1 MTTIAADTW
10 GISGPRFLLYFA
22 AAAIAALILTA
33 LLRRVMY
40 GGSIRPGW
48 EPNPEQLA
56 YFAGGPRQAVL
67 AVLAGLRSEGSV
79 SSLGGALT
87 VTGRVHTA
95 PSPLTWAV
103 YQAAQRGVRARGLES
118 DPTLK
123 PALADLRGVLVSQGW
138 LLSPARRFAIATIG
152 SLPVL
157 AVLGLGIARINAG
170 IANNKPIG
178 LLIALTAV
186 VGLASLVLLFGVGK
200 QRRAAQRALTAM
212 QLRYAHLSPRSN
224 PAMATYG
231 AAGAAMAVALF
242 GAFALYSFDPAF
254 ASEVSMMASGTG
266 GGGSGGGGSS
276 GDSGSSGCSSG
287 SSCGG
292 GGCGGGGCGG

>member
-22 AAAIAALILTA
+22 AAAVAALILSA

-40 GGSIRPGW
+40 GGSIRDGW

-56 YFAGGPRQAVL
+56 YFAGGPSQAVL
-67 AVLAGLRSEGSV
+67 AALAGLRAEGSV
-79 SSLGGALT
+79 SSAGGKLALT
-87 VTGRVHTA
+87 GRIRPAPTA
-95 PSPLTWAV
+95 LTWAV
-103 YQAAQRGVRARGLES
+103 YQAAERGVRARGLEN
-118 DPTLK
+118 DRTLK

-138 LLSPARRFAIATIG
+138 LLSPARRLAIGTIG

-157 AVLGLGIARINAG
+157 AVLAVGIARINAG
-170 IANNKPIG
+170 IANNKPVG
-178 LLIALTAV
+178 LLIALTAA
-186 VGLASLVLLFGVGK
+186 VGLASLVLLFGVGT
-200 QRRAAQRALTAM
+200 QSRAAQRRLTAM
-212 QLRYAHLSPRSN
+212 QLRYAHLSPQSN

-242 GAFALYSFDPAF
+242 GAFALWSFDPAF
-254 ASEVSMMASGTG
+254 ASDVNAMASGTG
-266 GGGSGGGGSS
+266 GGGSSS
-276 GDSGSSGCSSG
+276 GDSGSGCSSG

>member
-22 AAAIAALILTA
+22 VAAVAALILSA

-40 GGSIRPGW
+40 GGSIRDGW

-95 PSPLTWAV
+95 PSALTWAV

-123 PALADLRGVLVSQGW
+123 PALADLRGVLVSPGW
-138 LLSPARRFAIATIG
+138 RLRPARRFAIATVG

-157 AVLGLGIARINAG
+157 AVLALGIARINAG
-170 IANNKPIG
+170 IANNKPVG
-178 LLIALTAV
+178 LLIALTAA

-200 QRRAAQRALTAM
+200 QSLAAQRALTAM

-254 ASEVSMMASGTG
+254 ASDVSTMASGTG
-266 GGGSGGGGSS
+266 GGGSSSS
-276 GDSGSSGCSSG
+276 GDSGGGCSSG

>member
-10 GISGPRFLLYFA
+10 GISGPRFLLYYAVA
-22 AAAIAALILTA
+22 AVAALILSA

-79 SSLGGALT
+79 SSVSGRLA

-95 PSPLTWAV
+95 PSALTWAV
-103 YQAAQRGVRARGLES
+103 YQAAERGVRARGLES

-138 LLSPARRFAIATIG
+138 LLSPSRRFAIATIG

-170 IANNKPIG
+170 IANNKPVG
-178 LLIALTAV
+178 LLIALTAA

-200 QRRAAQRALTAM
+200 QRLAAQRALTAM
-212 QLRYAHLSPRSN
+212 QLRYAHLGPRSN

-242 GAFALYSFDPAF
+242 GAYALWSFDPAF
-254 ASEVSMMASGTG
+254 ASDVGTMASGTG
-266 GGGSGGGGSS
+266 GGSSS
-276 GDSGSSGCSSG
+276 GSDSGGCSSG